1 MKIIFL
7 DIDGVLNS
15 TKYDRERKQNDGN
28 IDITRLALL
37 KRLVDS
43 TNAKIVLTSTWRKF
57 WESDKK
63 IISKT
68 GAEIDRVFASQGLE
82 IFDKTPFFG
91 ERKDE
96 ISAWLNK
103 NNNID
108 AFCIID
114 DISFGWEELSPFVI
128 TTNPHIGRGFEEKHL
143 RNAVELLNGR

>member
-91 ERKDE
+91 SVRMKFRLGLTKIT
-96 ISAWLNK
+96 ISTHFVLLMTFPSAGK
-103 NNNID
+103 
-108 AFCIID
+108 
-114 DISFGWEELSPFVI
+114 SFHPL
-128 TTNPHIGRGFEEKHL
+128 
-143 RNAVELLNGR
+143 